1 MTTLED
7 IYHPN
12 ERNRWFYAKENEYLE
27 VCPLNIVD
35 DISAHEISKVKR
47 IHLKLKNKWVYTTFP
62 KTVKENLKIKHYIK
76 IGEKC
81 PICYEHIFFKKDA
94 FLTDCG
100 HSFHLSC
107 IHSYEM
113 ANMYNDR
120 GIFCPVCRSDMGMF
134 GESGQIYYNSKKQ
147 LDKLEDFW
155 NNITF
160 IRPKLCYISDY
171 TDHILGLNNN
181 CYNCIEY
188 RKIIKI

>member
-12 ERNRWFYAKENEYLE
+12 ERNRWFYEEKGGDVLE
-27 VCPLNIVD
+27 VCPISIFD
-35 DISAHEISKVKR
+35 DISQHVISKE
-47 IHLKLKNKWVYTTFP
+47 

-76 IGEKC
+76 IGEEC
-81 PICYEHIFFKKDA
+81 PLCYEPIWYRRDA

-113 ANMYNDR
+113 ANMFDDGAF
-120 GIFCPVCRSDMGMF
+120 GISCPMCRSDMGLY
-134 GESGQIYYNSKKQ
+134 GDNGRIYFNSSKG

-155 NNITF
+155 NNIQYK
-160 IRPKLCYISDY
+160 RPTLCGHQYNPQHIS
-171 TDHILGLNNN
+171 DHILGLNNR
-181 CYNCIEY
+181 CYYCIKY
-188 RKIIKI
+188 RKI